1 MTDTRFKTIFTD
13 GEFIRVMS
21 DELVTASY
29 VARTVGCTLPT
40 AKAALAKLETQG
52 YVEKVPVDGGRN
64 YLWRNKVDNHIDTI
78 PKLLTQMRSVFDDLK
93 HNSEV
98 ASSDKA
104 DFNRD
109 LIVVDRVCF
118 SLNME
123 NLEYLISEIEKLST
137 EVKDEKQE

>member
-13 GEFIRVMS
+13 GEFIRIMS

-52 YVEKVPVDGGRN
+52 YVEKVSVDGGRN

-78 PKLLTQMRSVFDDLK
+78 PELIAKMRSVLDDIG
-93 HNSEV
+93 HNATNPSEGV
-98 ASSDKA
+98 TVIPTSC
-104 DFNRD
+104 
-109 LIVVDRVCF
+109 IV
-118 SLNME
+118 LNME